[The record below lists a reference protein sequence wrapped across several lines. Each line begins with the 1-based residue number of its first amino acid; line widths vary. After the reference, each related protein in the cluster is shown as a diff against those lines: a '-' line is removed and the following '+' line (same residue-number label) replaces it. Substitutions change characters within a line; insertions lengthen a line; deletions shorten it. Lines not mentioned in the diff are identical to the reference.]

1 MRNDAS
7 SQPPDW
13 IAQPEPGLTPETI
26 VERARALR
34 PLLRQ
39 QQEESDWR
47 GSYSLEVHQKLLEGG
62 LYRILTPAMFGGYE
76 MEPSIFIRAVA
87 EIARGHP
94 AAGWCYSLGA
104 SHAFL
109 LASHFPEEVQR
120 TMFGSVGEFRSPAV
134 AGPAGKMT
142 PVKGGYIVDGLF
154 PFASGVTYATHFIG
168 GSLAP
173 SDAGPPRHVFFVLPL
188 AEGEIVAD
196 WGEGRFMGMQASGS
210 NSVRITQRFVPEA
223 QVIDVGILM
232 SSEHAPEGTPGVKL
246 HGNPMYTGVLLG
258 WFNIEFA
265 AILSGTAQAA
275 LDEFEEAAHT
285 KALTVNPLLKRKE
298 DPFVQNL
305 FGHCKGM
312 ADAAWALTLAAADL
326 YLEHARA
333 AVDERRPV
341 TSKETFQ
348 VWGLAQQ
355 AACLAC
361 EAVERL
367 FHASGASTG
376 RSDQR
381 LQRYFRDI
389 EMYRLHI
396 QSQPTIPTARGKVEF
411 GLASGLF
418 D

>member
-1 MRNDAS
+1 MAYS
-7 SQPPDW
+7 S
-13 IAQPEPGLTPETI
+13 
-26 VERARALR
+26 
-34 PLLRQ
+34 
-39 QQEESDWR
+39 
-47 GSYSLEVHQKLLEGG
+47 EVHQRLLEGG

-76 MEPSIFIRAVA
+76 MEPATFIRTVA

-94 AAGWCYSLGA
+94 AAGWCFALGA

-120 TMFGSVGEFRSPAV
+120 SMFGEDGEFRSPAV

-142 PVKGGYIVDGLF
+142 RVEGGYIVDGLF

-168 GSLAP
+168 GSLAS
-173 SDAGPPRHVFFVLPL
+173 SDSGPPRHVLFVFPL
-188 AEGEIVAD
+188 ADGEIVAD

-210 NSVRITQRFVPEA
+210 NSVRITERFLPDA
-223 QVIDVGILM
+223 QVIGTEILM
-232 SSEHAPEGTPGVKL
+232 SSEHAPEGTPGVNL

-258 WFNIEFA
+258 WFNIEFG

-285 KALTVNPLLKRKE
+285 KVLMGNPLLKRKE
-298 DPFVQNL
+298 GPFVQNL

-312 ADAAWALTLAAADL
+312 VDAAWALTLAAADL
-326 YLEHARA
+326 YFEQARS
-333 AVDERRPV
+333 AVREGRAV
-341 TSKETFQ
+341 TSKETLH
-348 VWGLAQQ
+348 VWGLAQR
-355 AACLAC
+355 ATRLAC

-376 RSDQR
+376 RTGQR

-396 QSQPTIPTARGKVEF
+396 QSQPTIPTARGKVEL
-411 GLASGLF
+411 GLANGLL

>member
-1 MRNDAS
+1 MPTDGTR
-7 SQPPDW
+7 QTTEYIP
-13 IAQPEPGLTPETI
+13 QPEPGLTPEALI
-26 VERARALR
+26 ERARALR

-39 QQEESDWR
+39 QQQESDWR
-47 GSYSLEVHQKLLEGG
+47 GSYSSEVHQKLLEGG

-76 MEPSIFIRAVA
+76 MEPVTFIRAVA

-94 AAGWCYSLGA
+94 AAGWCYALGA

-120 TMFGSVGEFRSPAV
+120 RMFGDDGEFRSPAV

-142 PVKGGYIVDGLF
+142 PVEGGYIVDGLF
-154 PFASGVTYATHFIG
+154 SFASGVPYATHFIG

-173 SDAGPPRHVFFVLPL
+173 SDSGPPRHVFFVLPL
-188 AEGEIVAD
+188 AEGEVVAD

-210 NSVRITQRFVPEA
+210 NSVRITERFVPEA
-223 QVIDVGILM
+223 QVIGTEMLM
-232 SSEHAPEGTPGVKL
+232 SSEHAPEGTAGVKL

-275 LDEFEEAAHT
+275 LDEFEEAVHT
-285 KALTVNPLLKRKE
+285 KGLTGNPLLKRKE
-298 DPFVQNL
+298 DPFIQNL

-326 YLEHARA
+326 YLEQARTA
-333 AVDERRPV
+333 FDEGRPV
-341 TSKETFQ
+341 TRNETLQ

-355 AACLAC
+355 AARLAC

-396 QSQPTIPTARGKVEF
+396 QSQPTIPTARGRVEL